1 MSPAIVVLGSIN
13 MDLIGA
19 APRLPSP
26 GETVLGGDFSTAP
39 GGKGANQAVA
49 AARMGASARMIG
61 RVGRDVFAPQLL
73 DNLTANGVDV
83 TGVMEDPGATS
94 GVAMILLDASREN
107 RILVASGANMR
118 CDDAQVDAV
127 KSALEGADALMLQC
141 EIPPAVSLKAARIAK
156 EMGVRVVWDPAPA
169 DAFPPEAYGL
179 VDVLTPNQAEAAALT
194 GIDVTGVASAES
206 AARALV
212 SRGVR
217 AVVVKLGEH
226 GAFYLSNA
234 DSGSQPGSATF
245 SQPDA
250 DSGSLPDTGAVYLP
264 DAAGGYVPPFEVEAV
279 DTVAAGDAFGA
290 AMTCAL
296 AEGKPLGEA
305 VRYGAAAGAL
315 AVTRP
320 GAQDAM
326 PTRAEVEALLASP

>member
-1 MSPAIVVLGSIN
+1 MPAIVVLGSIN

-49 AARMGASARMIG
+49 AARMGASVRMIG
-61 RVGRDVFAPQLL
+61 RVGSDTFGPQLR
-73 DNLTANGVDV
+73 DNLTANGVEV
-83 TGVMEDPGATS
+83 TGVMQDPGAAS
-94 GVAMILLDASREN
+94 GVAVILLDASREN

-118 CDDAQVDAV
+118 CDDTQVDAV
-127 KSALEGADALMLQC
+127 ASALEGADALMLQC
-141 EIPPAVSLKAARIAK
+141 EIPPAVSLKAARIAR

-169 DAFPPEAYGL
+169 DAFPPEAYAV

-194 GIDVTGVASAES
+194 GIDVTDVASAEA

-217 AVVVKLGEH
+217 AAVVKLGEH
-226 GAFYLSNA
+226 GAFYLSDIGA
-234 DSGSQPGSATF
+234 F
-245 SQPDA
+245 SQLDA
-250 DSGSLPDTGAVYLP
+250 DS
-264 DAAGGYVPPFEVEAV
+264 GYVPPFEVEAV

-296 AEGKPLGEA
+296 ADGKPLTEA

-315 AVTRP
+315 AATRP

-326 PTRAEVEALLASP
+326 PTRAEAESLLF

>member
-1 MSPAIVVLGSIN
+1 

-26 GETVLGGDFSTAP
+26 GETVLGGDFYTAP

-49 AARMGASARMIG
+49 AARMGASVRMIG
-61 RVGRDVFAPQLL
+61 RVGSDLFAPQLL
-73 DNLTANGVDV
+73 DNLSANGVDV
-83 TGVMEDPGATS
+83 SGVAQDPDAAS

-107 RILVASGANMR
+107 RILVAGGANMR
-118 CDDAQVDAV
+118 CDNTQVDAV

-141 EIPPAVSLKAARIAK
+141 EIPPAVSLNAARIAR

-169 DAFPPEAYGL
+169 EGFPPEAYAV
-179 VDVLTPNQAEAAALT
+179 VDVLTPNQAEAAALA
-194 GIDVTGVASAES
+194 GIDVTDVASAES

-234 DSGSQPGSATF
+234 DTF
-245 SQPDA
+245 SLSDA
-250 DSGSLPDTGAVYLP
+250 DSGH
-264 DAAGGYVPPFEVEAV
+264 VPPFEVEAV

-296 AEGKPLGEA
+296 AEGKPLAEA

-320 GAQDAM
+320 GAQQAM
-326 PTRAEVEALLASP
+326 PTRADVDALLASP

>member
-1 MSPAIVVLGSIN
+1 MPPAIVVLGSIN

-49 AARMGASARMIG
+49 AARMGASVRMIG
-61 RVGRDVFAPQLL
+61 RVGSDTFGPQLR
-73 DNLTANGVDV
+73 DNLRASGVDV
-83 TGVMEDPGATS
+83 AGVMEDPGAAS

-107 RILVASGANMR
+107 RILVAGGANMR
-118 CDDAQVDAV
+118 CDDSQVDAV
-127 KSALEGADALMLQC
+127 RSALEGADALMLQC
-141 EIPPAVSLKAARIAK
+141 EIPPLTSLKAARVAR
-156 EMGVRVVWDPAPA
+156 EMGVQVVWDPAPA
-169 DAFPPEAYGL
+169 DTFPSEAYDL
-179 VDVLTPNQAEAAALT
+179 VDVLTPNQAEAGALT
-194 GIDVTGVASAES
+194 GIDVTDAASAES

-212 SRGVR
+212 QRGVR
-217 AVVVKLGEH
+217 AAVVKLGEH

-234 DSGSQPGSATF
+234 NSGYLPDFDTF
-245 SQPDA
+245 SLPDA
-250 DSGSLPDTGAVYLP
+250 DS
-264 DAAGGYVPPFEVEAV
+264 GYVPPFEIEAV

-296 AEGKPLGEA
+296 AEGRPLGEA

-326 PTRAEVEALLASP
+326 PTRAEVESLL

>member
-1 MSPAIVVLGSIN
+1 MIVVLGSIN

-26 GETVLGGDFSTAP
+26 GETVLGGDFYTAP

-49 AARMGASARMIG
+49 AARMGASTGLIG
-61 RVGRDVFAPQLL
+61 RVGTETFGPTLL
-73 DNLTANGVDV
+73 DNLRDCGVDV
-83 TGVMEDPGATS
+83 SGVMEDSDAAS
-94 GVAMILLDASREN
+94 GVAMILLDESRQN

-127 KSALEGADALMLQC
+127 ASALEGADALMLQC
-141 EIPPAVSLKAARIAK
+141 EVTPAVSLRAARIAN

-169 DAFPPEAYGL
+169 DAFSPEAYGL

-194 GIDVTGVASAES
+194 GVDVTDAASAES
-206 AARALV
+206 AANALV
-212 SRGVR
+212 QRGVR
-217 AVVVKLGEH
+217 AVVVKMGEH
-226 GAFYLSNA
+226 GAFYLSDG
-234 DSGSQPGSATF
+234 DS
-245 SQPDA
+245 
-250 DSGSLPDTGAVYLP
+250 
-264 DAAGGYVPPFEVEAV
+264 GYVPPFEVEAV

-296 AEGKPLGEA
+296 AEGKPLKEA

-326 PTRAEVEALLASP
+326 PARAEVEALLAAG

>member
-1 MSPAIVVLGSIN
+1 MPAIVVLGSIN

-26 GETVLGGDFSTAP
+26 GETVLGGDFYTAP

-49 AARMGASARMIG
+49 ATRMGASVRMIG
-61 RVGRDVFAPQLL
+61 RVGSDLFAPQLL
-73 DNLTANGVDV
+73 DNLTASGVDV
-83 TGVMEDPGATS
+83 TGVMQDAGAAS

-127 KSALEGADALMLQC
+127 RSALEGADALMLQC
-141 EIPPAVSLKAARIAK
+141 EIPPAVSLNAARIAR

-169 DAFPPEAYGL
+169 DGFPLEAYAV
-179 VDVLTPNQAEAAALT
+179 VDVLTPNQAEATALT
-194 GIDVTGVASAES
+194 GIDVTDVASTEA

-234 DSGSQPGSATF
+234 A
-245 SQPDA
+245 
-250 DSGSLPDTGAVYLP
+250 SGSLPDAASGYQPNASVGNQP
-264 DAAGGYVPPFEVEAV
+264 DAASGYVPPFEVDAV

-326 PTRAEVEALLASP
+326 PTRADVESLL